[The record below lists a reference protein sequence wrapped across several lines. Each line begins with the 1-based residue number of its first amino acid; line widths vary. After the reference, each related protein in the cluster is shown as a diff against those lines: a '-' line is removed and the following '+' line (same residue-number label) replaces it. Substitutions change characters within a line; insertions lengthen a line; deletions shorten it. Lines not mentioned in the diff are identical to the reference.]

1 MTGALERVRV
11 LDFTTTIAGP
21 HCTRLL
27 ADLGAEVIK
36 IEAPEGDMMRT
47 RPPLRNGASTSF
59 GQLNAGKKSI
69 VLDLKTPPAVE
80 AVRRLAATAD
90 VVVENFR
97 PGVMR
102 RFGLDYEALAPIK
115 PDLVYCAISGYG
127 QTGPSSQLPAYAPV
141 IHAASGYDLAHMAYQ
156 GQERRPDY
164 CGIYIAD
171 VLTGTYAFGAI
182 TTALYH
188 RLLTGRGQMIDVS
201 MLESMLSL
209 TLSEMQ
215 AAQFSLPP
223 LGRPIFGPV
232 ATKDGYIN
240 LSIASER
247 TFQNLA
253 VASGHPHW
261 ITDPRFAQYN
271 DRRTNWGQLIDELE
285 EWSKERSTAEVQA
298 VFDRHGVPSSPY
310 RTVREAMADPQLAHR
325 RAFAEVHDAGGSFQ
339 ALNPPFRMSAA
350 RAAAVPQVAALGEHT
365 EQLLA
370 ELGYT
375 SAEITGLLGPK
386 GPSPAPSPRER
397 GEGGDSPRPAFA
409 GRGLG

>member
-1 MTGALERVRV
+1 MSGALGGLRV

-27 ADLGAEVIK
+27 ADLGADVIK

-69 VLDLKTPPAVE
+69 VLDLKTPLAVE

-102 RFGLDYEALAPIK
+102 RFGLDYQALSPIK
-115 PDLVYCAISGYG
+115 PELVYCAISGYG

-156 GQERRPDY
+156 GEERRPDY

-182 TTALYH
+182 MTALH
-188 RLLTGRGQMIDVS
+188 QRGMTGQGQMVDVS

-209 TLSEMQ
+209 TLSEIQ
-215 AAQFSLPP
+215 AAQFAVTPP
-223 LGRPIFGPV
+223 GRPIFGPI
-232 ATKDGYIN
+232 AAKDGYIN

-253 VASGHPHW
+253 AASGHPHW
-261 ITDPRFAQYN
+261 LTDPRFAQYTN
-271 DRRTNWGQLIDELE
+271 RRANWGELIDELE
-285 EWSKERSTAEVQA
+285 RWSRELEVSEVQA
-298 VFDRHGVPSSPY
+298 IFDRHGVPSSPY
-310 RTVREAMADPQLAHR
+310 RTVKETMADPQLAHR
-325 RAFAEVHDAGGSFQ
+325 AAFAEVHDAGGTFQ
-339 ALNPPFRMSAA
+339 ALNPPFRLSAA
-350 RAAAVPQVAALGEHT
+350 TAAAVPCVAALGEHT
-365 EQLLA
+365 EELLA
-370 ELGYT
+370 EIGCT
-375 SAEITGLLGPK
+375 PAETEALVSP
-386 GPSPAPSPRER
+386 PSLAPR
-397 GEGGDSPRPAFA
+397 G
-409 GRGLG
+409 